1 MVTFIE
7 TSKMVGNR
15 GQGVGDM
22 GSCLIGVAFQFC
34 KINFWRWAIQQHEY
48 TEHY

>member
-7 TSKMVGNR
+7 TSKLVGNR

-22 GSCLIGVAFQFC
+22 GSCLIGVAIQFC
-34 KINFWRWAIQQHEY
+34 KIKKFLEMGY
-48 TEHY
+48 TTT